1 MSFVILDN
9 TKLEH
14 TYIKV
19 IIMKKVSQILLFTG
33 LLFAFSTNANIQL
46 QPGVSGAWI
55 AGASGQGIFVNIAR
69 VNDQPNFVVTWY
81 GYLNGEQ
88 IWLVGSQP
96 FDYGIE
102 TLTIPMTITSGT
114 GWDTNFVESDV
125 IRTDWGTVTIDFAN
139 CNSGTMQ
146 YSSNDANYGTGSL
159 ALIRL
164 TNTDGLSCHEDSA
177 AQNSIAQ
184 QSLAFMRE
192 EEKMARDVYLK
203 FNRDYGQQVFSNIA
217 SSEQTHMDAVLN
229 LMYVYN
235 VDDTSTGVEGTFNN
249 PDLQAL
255 YDALID
261 MGSTSLEDAYLA
273 SALIEETDIRD
284 IEVFAEDID
293 AQDIL
298 DTYDNLLCGSRNHLR
313 SYVSKYEQ
321 LTGNTYQVQIPELAT
336 EVAEILSSGNEQC
349 GAR

>member
-1 MSFVILDN
+1 
-9 TKLEH
+9 
-14 TYIKV
+14 
-19 IIMKKVSQILLFTG
+19 MKKVSQTLVFTG
-33 LLFAFSTNANIQL
+33 LLLAFSVNANIQL

-69 VNDQPNFVVTWY
+69 VNDHPNFVVAWY

-88 IWLVGSQP
+88 IWLVGAQP
-96 FDYGIE
+96 FEYGIE
-102 TLTIPMTITSGT
+102 TLVIPMTITSGT

-125 IRTDWGTVTIDFAN
+125 IRTDWGTVTIDFTN
-139 CNSGTMQ
+139 CSIGTMQ
-146 YSSNDANYGTGSL
+146 YSSNDENYGSGSL
-159 ALIRL
+159 SLTRL
-164 TNTDGLSCHEDSA
+164 TNTDGLSCHEDTGSA
-177 AQNSIAQ
+177 DTIAK

-203 FNRDYGQQVFSNIA
+203 FNQDYGQNVFSNIA

-229 LMYVYN
+229 LMNIYN

-249 PDLQAL
+249 SDLQVL
-255 YDALID
+255 YDALIE

-284 IEVFAEDID
+284 LDDFSAGITAT
-293 AQDIL
+293 DIL
-298 DTYDNLLCGSRNHLR
+298 ATYENLNCGSRNHLR

-336 EVAEILSSGNEQC
+336 QVAEILSSTSEQC
-349 GAR
+349 GR

>member
-1 MSFVILDN
+1 
-9 TKLEH
+9 
-14 TYIKV
+14 
-19 IIMKKVSQILLFTG
+19 MKTFIQTLVLTG
-33 LLFAFSTNANIQL
+33 LFFAFSASANIQL

-88 IWLVGSQP
+88 MWLVGAQP
-96 FDYGIE
+96 FNYGIE

-114 GWDTNFVESDV
+114 GWDTNFIESDV
-125 IRTDWGTVTIDFAN
+125 IRTDWGTVTIDFTD
-139 CNSGTMQ
+139 CNIGTMQ
-146 YSSNDANYGTGSL
+146 YSSNDSNYGTGSVE
-159 ALIRL
+159 L
-164 TNTDGLSCHEDSA
+164 TRITFTDGLSCHETA
-177 AQNSIAQ
+177 VTQGSIEQ

-203 FNRDYGQQVFSNIA
+203 FNRDYGQNVFSSIA
-217 SSEQTHMDAVLN
+217 NSEQTHMDAVLN
-229 LMYVYN
+229 LMYIYN

-249 PDLQAL
+249 TDLQTL

-284 IEVFAEDID
+284 IEVFAEDIE

-313 SYVSKYEQ
+313 SYVSNYEA

-349 GAR
+349 GGR